1 MFNFF
6 KKKNLKKDFE
16 NTKTEKENIIIDDNT
31 IKKDLENLEIQL
43 NQGNLDDEDLSKI
56 YQEKAFLLKKINKI
70 DDSIENLEKS
80 LNYHKNL
87 GKGYKTLLNLYN
99 MKRAEAAKNGN
110 DEMLQHWLK
119 KIDEMMQLSKD
130 ITRGKY

>member
-1 MFNFF
+1 
-6 KKKNLKKDFE
+6 
-16 NTKTEKENIIIDDNT
+16 
-31 IKKDLENLEIQL
+31 
-43 NQGNLDDEDLSKI
+43 
-56 YQEKAFLLKKINKI
+56 
-70 DDSIENLEKS
+70 
-80 LNYHKNL
+80 
-87 GKGYKTLLNLYN
+87 